1 MTKDKSLSFI
11 AENRG
16 LWVIQLGPGVKDPSG
31 RPLLKPMVKY
41 TANMHGN
48 EVIGRELM
56 LALAEYLLVEY
67 DNGNERIVDLLNT

>member
-1 MTKDKSLSFI
+1 MI
-11 AENRG
+11 N
-16 LWVIQLGPGVKDPSG
+16 LGPGVNDPSG

-56 LALAEYLLVEY
+56 LALAEHLLEEY
-67 DNGNERIVDLLNT
+67 DNGDKRVVDLLNT